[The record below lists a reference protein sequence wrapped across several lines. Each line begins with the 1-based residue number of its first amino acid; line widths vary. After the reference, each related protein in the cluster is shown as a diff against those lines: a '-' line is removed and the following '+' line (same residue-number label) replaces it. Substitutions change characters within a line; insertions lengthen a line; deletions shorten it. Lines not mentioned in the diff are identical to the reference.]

1 MIELI
6 ISDVTDSATYRA
18 IACEL
23 QKSGHTVHF
32 TLIAGKANPFT
43 NWLLASGYDV
53 SHRVLKNRLSLVIHW
68 FGIRRY
74 LFTSPPQ
81 VIICLGQIATLV
93 GLSAALGLQSSWRIY
108 VRQHSTTHHETGS
121 YRGQFYDRL
130 SNRFADHIVA
140 TNQNVLQS
148 LCDAEGVSRDQV
160 TVVHLGIDLSDF
172 GNPDEPRVIEVA
184 KRWGIDRSKTT
195 IGMVARLTEIKGW
208 PYLIDHLVAE
218 LQESPHLQLVIANAV
233 GDLREDVQ
241 SALVAVRNQV
251 IFIEYEHDVAAL
263 YATFDVFVHIPVSPT
278 VEAFGLVYLEA
289 FAAGIPAVIT
299 MSGIAHEIAT
309 NEVNCLVVP
318 HKDGVATMSAINRLL
333 LSASE
338 RQHLSAAAR
347 QAVSQFDITDMA
359 VAYSDLFISWSKR
372 RNKTH

>member
-18 IACEL
+18 IAREL
-23 QKSGHTVHF
+23 KKSGHTVHF
-32 TLIAGKANPFT
+32 TLITDEANPFT
-43 NWLLASGYDV
+43 DWLLASDYDA
-53 SHRVLKNRLSLVIHW
+53 SHRVLESRLSLVNHW
-68 FGIRRY
+68 FGIRRH
-74 LFTSPPQ
+74 LFASQPQ
-81 VIICLGQIATLV
+81 VIICLGQIATII
-93 GLSAALGLQSSWRIY
+93 GLSAALGLQSSWRLY
-108 VRQHSTTHHETGS
+108 VRQHSTTHRETRS
-121 YRGQFYDRL
+121 YKGQLYDRL
-130 SNRFADHIVA
+130 SNRLADHIVA

-148 LCDAEGVSRDQV
+148 LCDVEGVSRDRV
-160 TVVHLGIDLSDF
+160 TVIYLGIDISDF
-172 GNPDEPRVIEVA
+172 SNPDEPRVIEVS

-195 IGMVARLTEIKGW
+195 IGMIARLTEIKGW

-233 GDLREDVQ
+233 GDLRQDVQ
-241 SALVAVRNQV
+241 STLVPVRNQV
-251 IFIEYEHDVAAL
+251 IFIEYEPDVAAL

-318 HKDGVATMSAINRLL
+318 HKDGVATVSAINRLL

-359 VAYSDLFISWSKR
+359 VAYSNLFISWSKR
-372 RNKTH
+372 RSKMH